1 MNSVLSRILH
11 CNKGL
16 KTYYKMISWKMILAT
31 IAVIVVIRMA
41 SAAPEPKPQI
51 IG

>member
-1 MNSVLSRILH
+1 
-11 CNKGL
+11 
-16 KTYYKMISWKMILAT
+16 MILAT